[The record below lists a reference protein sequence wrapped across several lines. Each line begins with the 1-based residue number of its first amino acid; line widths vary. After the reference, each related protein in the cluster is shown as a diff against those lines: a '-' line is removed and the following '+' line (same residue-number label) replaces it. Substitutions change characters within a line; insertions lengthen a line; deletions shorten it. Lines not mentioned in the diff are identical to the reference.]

1 MSTTAIESLLEMGFG
16 PKAAVESALAKA
28 KGSIETAIQILSSSG
43 ENQPMDVDEDDDAS
57 SKSSVLDAASP
68 SSSSSTSST
77 TTSSTSSTAAVANS
91 YKCNETGK
99 LFRSMADVQMYSEK
113 TGRTDFSETTE
124 TIKPRTKEEM
134 AAAQLKIKELIKI
147 KKAERELEEKKHAR
161 EAEKKRR
168 TSGKG
173 SGNIKEEMAKKQ
185 RALMF
190 AQQKKGKFFS
200 LVLNN
205 LLLLNIIFIRTDIY

>member
-43 ENQPMDVDEDDDAS
+43 ENQPMDVEDDGAS

-68 SSSSSTSST
+68 SSSS
-77 TTSSTSSTAAVANS
+77 SSTAAVANS

-99 LFRSMADVQMYSEK
+99 LFRSMADVQMYSER

-124 TIKPRTKEEM
+124 TIKPR
-134 AAAQLKIKELIKI
+134 
-147 KKAERELEEKKHAR
+147 
-161 EAEKKRR
+161 
-168 TSGKG
+168 
-173 SGNIKEEMAKKQ
+173 
-185 RALMF
+185 
-190 AQQKKGKFFS
+190 
-200 LVLNN
+200 
-205 LLLLNIIFIRTDIY
+205 

>member
-77 TTSSTSSTAAVANS
+77 TSTSSTAAVANS

-190 AQQKKGKFFS
+190 AQQKKGKFLS
-200 LVLNN
+200 LVFNN
-205 LLLLNIIFIRTDIY
+205 LLLVNIIFIRTDIY

>member
-43 ENQPMDVDEDDDAS
+43 ENQPMDVEDDGAS

-68 SSSSSTSST
+68 SSS
-77 TTSSTSSTAAVANS
+77 SSTAAVANS

-99 LFRSMADVQMYSEK
+99 LFRSMADVQMYSER

-124 TIKPRTKEEM
+124 TIKPR
-134 AAAQLKIKELIKI
+134 
-147 KKAERELEEKKHAR
+147 
-161 EAEKKRR
+161 
-168 TSGKG
+168 
-173 SGNIKEEMAKKQ
+173 
-185 RALMF
+185 
-190 AQQKKGKFFS
+190 
-200 LVLNN
+200 
-205 LLLLNIIFIRTDIY
+205 